1 MDLARQVSSKK
12 KKKKK
17 SDAQLYLEQVEKQD
31 AVIRNKLIEKQ
42 QWKEIALGITANM
55 DGERVQSSGTKNKMA
70 DAVAKC
76 VDIETE
82 IDSLI
87 DKLIDLK
94 KEVTAVIEEV
104 QSPTYYNLLHM
115 RYIQYIPLKDIA
127 EKWHT
132 EYTNVT
138 TAHGKALKKV
148 QEIRERM
155 SNDG

>member
-1 MDLARQVSSKK
+1 MAKK
-12 KKKKK
+12 VK
-17 SDAQLYLEQVEKQD
+17 SDAQLFLEAVEKQE
-31 AVIRNKLIEKQ
+31 AVIKNKLIEKQ
-42 QWKEIALGITANM
+42 QWKDIAMGITASM
-55 DGERVQSSGTKNKMA
+55 EGERVKSSGTKSKLS
-70 DAVAKC
+70 DAIDKC

-82 IDSLI
+82 IDDLI

-94 KEVTAVIEEV
+94 KEVTAVIEQV
-104 QSPTYYNLLHM
+104 QSPTEYNLLHM

-155 SNDG
+155 MG

>member
-1 MDLARQVSSKK
+1 MAKK
-12 KKKKK
+12 VK
-17 SDAQLYLEQVEKQD
+17 SDAQLFLEAVEKQE
-31 AVIRNKLIEKQ
+31 AVIKNKLIEKQ
-42 QWKEIALGITANM
+42 QWKDIAMGITASM
-55 DGERVQSSGTKNKMA
+55 EGERVKSSGTKSKLS
-70 DAVAKC
+70 DAIDKC

-82 IDSLI
+82 IDDLI

-94 KEVTAVIEEV
+94 KEVTAVIEQV
-104 QSPTYYNLLHM
+104 QSPTEYNLLHM

-148 QEIRERM
+148 QEIR
-155 SNDG
+155 DKK

>member
-1 MDLARQVSSKK
+1 MAKK
-12 KKKKK
+12 VK
-17 SDAQLYLEQVEKQD
+17 SDAQLFLEAVEKQE
-31 AVIRNKLIEKQ
+31 AVIKNKLIEKQ
-42 QWKEIALGITANM
+42 QWKDIAMGITASM
-55 DGERVQSSGTKNKMA
+55 EGERVKSSGTKSKLS
-70 DAVAKC
+70 DAIDKC

-82 IDSLI
+82 IDDQI

-94 KEVTAVIEEV
+94 KEVTAVIEQV
-104 QSPTYYNLLHM
+104 QSPTEYNLLHM

-127 EKWHT
+127 DKWHT

-155 SNDG
+155 MG